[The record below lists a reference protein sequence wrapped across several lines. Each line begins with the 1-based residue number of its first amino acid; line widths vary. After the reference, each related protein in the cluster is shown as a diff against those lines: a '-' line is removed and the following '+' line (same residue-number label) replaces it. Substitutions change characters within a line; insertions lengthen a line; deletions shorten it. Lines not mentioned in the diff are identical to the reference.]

1 MSKQVALLR
10 GINVGG
16 RNKVGMAPLRELL
29 EGFGYDEVR
38 THLQSGNV
46 VFSTAEKPER
56 AAKRIAEGV
65 SEQFGVQVP
74 VLTRSRADLQKIVK
88 AHPLSGIASDP
99 ARLLVTFL
107 SAAPKAKLVKEV
119 DPASYTPDVF
129 RFEGG
134 REIYVWCPNGV
145 HKTKLGHAFWEK
157 RLGVTATARNWRT
170 VERLLEMAGE

>member
-46 VFSTAEKPER
+46 VFTTTEKPER

-74 VLTRSRADLQKIVK
+74 VLTAAGPICRRS
-88 AHPLSGIASDP
+88 S
-99 ARLLVTFL
+99 RLTR
-107 SAAPKAKLVKEV
+107 SAASRPIRRGCSS
-119 DPASYTPDVF
+119 PSCRRRP
-129 RFEGG
+129 R
-134 REIYVWCPNGV
+134 RSW
-145 HKTKLGHAFWEK
+145 
-157 RLGVTATARNWRT
+157 
-170 VERLLEMAGE
+170 